1 MLLTTCLTVGFA
13 EKSPSIFINGTQLIT
28 ENPPVIENDRTLVPL
43 RACFEA
49 LNQEVIWNDSDQS
62 IISGNIWLQINNP
75 LAKAGEKNV
84 TLDVPAKLINDR
96 TYVPLR
102 FIAES
107 LGKDVNWNGEEY
119 RVDILDKK
127 TDTDTNPPNTN
138 VTGDTAAAPAA
149 VNLINGTPK
158 AGKFLLGHIYALTVT
173 GDLNAG
179 VTKVEI
185 IVGGQTFNATI
196 TGSTFTCDATAPDTA
211 TSLEVK
217 AFNNETQSQSVTI
230 NF

>member
-1 MLLTTCLTVGFA
+1 MMCLSIAFA
-13 EKSPSIFINGTQLIT
+13 EAPPSIFINGTQLVT

-49 LNQEVIWNDSDQS
+49 LNQQVNWNGSDRS
-62 IISGNIWLQINNP
+62 ITSGNIWLQIDNNI
-75 LAKAGEKNV
+75 AKVGETTV

-107 LGKDVNWNGEEY
+107 LGKDVKWNGAEN
-119 RVDILDKK
+119 RVDISDKPVITNP
-127 TDTDTNPPNTN
+127 TDTVTPDTEK
-138 VTGDTAAAPAA
+138 VD
-149 VNLINGTPK
+149 LIKGTPK
-158 AGKFLLGHIYALTVT
+158 VGKFQLGYTYAITVT

-179 VTKVEI
+179 VTNVEVI
-185 IVGGQTFNATI
+185 IGEQTFNATI
-196 TGSTFTCDATAPDTA
+196 TGSTFTCDCTAPSTT
-211 TSLEVK
+211 TSLIVK
-217 AFNNETQSQSVTI
+217 ASNAAKQSQSLTV